1 MRQKEGEGK
10 MSQNHAFI
18 VLEQALDVAET
29 NEPINRASG
38 LIDQADLEL
47 EVAADINKAL
57 ACLREHL

>member
-1 MRQKEGEGK
+1 